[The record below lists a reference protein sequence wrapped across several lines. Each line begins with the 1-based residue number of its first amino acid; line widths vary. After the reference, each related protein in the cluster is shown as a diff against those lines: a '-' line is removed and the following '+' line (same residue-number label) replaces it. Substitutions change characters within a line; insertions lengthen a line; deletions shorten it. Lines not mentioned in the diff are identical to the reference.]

1 MVLQIQMKMMYK
13 YKVKPK
19 VEGNRMM
26 SLLSHHKEENGLIN
40 ALC

>member
-1 MVLQIQMKMMYK
+1 MVLQIQMKMM

-26 SLLSHHKEENGLIN
+26 FLFSKN
-40 ALC
+40 